1 MMHQHNQQHRKK
13 RGGALISALFIMA
26 LAAIIATA
34 LAVEEQLLI
43 HEGGLAMNADHAY
56 LALQNAQDR
65 AEIAIENYAA
75 QWPIGS
81 QAPVTSQIKPLESP
95 LKTIEISGLS
105 LTTRLE
111 SAQGRFNINDL
122 AYPQNQQNFSL
133 LLKTVFS
140 TITQAQADQISQSM
154 TAWIMT
160 GGDDAYYL
168 SLNPAY
174 RAAKNQFVSTSE
186 LRLVRGITPDIY
198 TALAPYVTALPIV
211 MPQLSAPTQQAVL
224 TQIDINAA
232 TVPVL
237 MAVNPGLNPT
247 QAESMVDCRKAT
259 GAFLSVQTFITN
271 CAIPSGIS
279 NLQHVTAQSQYYLVE
294 ATTPTNHTIL
304 AMNSLMMTQVTKDN
318 KLKVISVWQSFE

>member
-1 MMHQHNQQHRKK
+1 MHQHYRKK

-56 LALQNAQDR
+56 LALQKAQDLGQ
-65 AEIAIENYAA
+65 IAIENYVS

-81 QAPVTSQIKPLESP
+81 QAPVTTQIKSLESP
-95 LKTIEISGLS
+95 LKPLTVDGLTIK
-105 LTTRLE
+105 TMLE

-122 AYPQNQQNFSL
+122 AYPQNQQNFSV
-133 LLKTVFS
+133 LLKIVMPS
-140 TITQAQADQISQSM
+140 MPKAQADAIAQSM
-154 TAWIMT
+154 TAWIIT
-160 GGDDAYYL
+160 GGEDPYYL
-168 SLNPAY
+168 SLNPPY
-174 RAAKNQFVSTSE
+174 RSAKNQFVSVSE
-186 LRLVRGITPDIY
+186 LRLVRGMTPAIY

-211 MPQLSAPTQQAVL
+211 MPILSTTPQQAAL

-237 MAVNPGLNPT
+237 IAMNPGLNPA
-247 QAESMVDCRKAT
+247 QVESMVDCRKAA
-259 GAFLSVQTFITN
+259 GAFISAQEFITH

-279 NLQHVTAQSQYYLVE
+279 NLQNVTAQSQYYLVHAE
-294 ATTPTNHTIL
+294 TPTNKTIL
-304 AMNSLMMTQVTKDN
+304 TMDSLMMTQITKDN
-318 KLKVISVWQSFE
+318 KLKVIKVWQAFE